1 MNPWLLLLPLIA
13 AFTGWLVI
21 RVFLWLLFRP
31 QRSTKLAG
39 ITVQGILPGT
49 QLQLAG
55 QLGKWVSTH
64 FLSLDQLAGT
74 IGSADNLE
82 KLMPMV
88 ETQIDQFLREKLAQ
102 ELPMIS
108 MFIGDK
114 TIGKVKAV
122 FMDELRN
129 LFPKLMQ
136 QYAATLSEKIDIE
149 KLVAEKVAA
158 INTSDLEQ
166 AFWQQMGQ
174 PIRRLYALSALI
186 GFVMGLI
193 QLAIAVFTA

>member
-1 MNPWLLLLPLIA
+1 MNPWLLLLPVIA

-21 RVFLWLLFRP
+21 RVLLWSLFRP
-31 QRSTKLAG
+31 QRSISLAG
-39 ITVQGILPGT
+39 FRWQGILPRI
-49 QLQLAG
+49 QLKMAS

-64 FLSLDQLAGT
+64 FISFDQLAGT

-88 ETQIDQFLREKLAQ
+88 ETQIDHFLREKLAQ
-102 ELPMIS
+102 EMPMIS

-122 FMDELRN
+122 FMDELRS

-136 QYAATLSEKIDIE
+136 EYAATLSEKIDIE
-149 KLVAEKVAA
+149 KLVAEKVAN

-166 AFWQQMGQ
+166 ALYQQYGQ
-174 PIRRLYALSALI
+174 YIGRLYAMGAII

-193 QLAIAVFTA
+193 QLAVAAFTG

>member
-21 RVFLWLLFRP
+21 RVFLWSLFRP
-31 QRSTKLAG
+31 QQAIKLAG
-39 ITVQGILPGT
+39 FSWQGVLPRT
-49 QLQLAG
+49 QSQMAG

-64 FLSLDQLAGT
+64 FISFEKLAGT

-88 ETQIDQFLREKLAQ
+88 ETQIDHFLREKLAQ
-102 ELPMIS
+102 EMPMIS

-114 TIGKVKAV
+114 TIGKVKGV
-122 FMDELRN
+122 FMDELRS

-136 QYAATLSEKIDIE
+136 EYASTISEKIDIE
-149 KLVAEKVAA
+149 KMVAEKVAS
-158 INTSDLEQ
+158 INTADLEL
-166 AFWQQMGQ
+166 ALFQQYGQ
-174 PIRRLYALSALI
+174 YTGKLYAMGALI

-193 QLAIAVFTA
+193 QLAVAVFTA

>member
-1 MNPWLLLLPLIA
+1 MNPWLLLLPVIA

-21 RVFLWLLFRP
+21 RVLLWSLFRP
-31 QRSTKLAG
+31 QRSISLAG
-39 ITVQGILPGT
+39 FRWQGILPRI
-49 QLQLAG
+49 QLKMAS

-64 FLSLDQLAGT
+64 FISFDQLAGT

-88 ETQIDQFLREKLAQ
+88 ETQIDHFLREKLAQ
-102 ELPMIS
+102 EMPMIS

-122 FMDELRN
+122 FMDELRS

-136 QYAATLSEKIDIE
+136 EYAATLSEKIDIE
-149 KLVAEKVAA
+149 KLVAEKVAN
-158 INTSDLEQ
+158 INTRDLEQ
-166 AFWQQMGQ
+166 ALYQQYGQ
-174 PIRRLYALSALI
+174 YIGRLYAMGAII

-193 QLAIAVFTA
+193 QLAIAAAAA

>member
-21 RVFLWLLFRP
+21 RVFLWALFRP
-31 QRSTKLAG
+31 QQAMSLAG
-39 ITVQGILPGT
+39 IRLQGILPRT
-49 QLQLAG
+49 QSQLSS

-64 FLSLDQLAGT
+64 FISFDQLAGT

-88 ETQIDQFLREKLAQ
+88 ETQIDHFLREKLAQ
-102 ELPMIS
+102 EMPMIS

-114 TIGKVKAV
+114 TIGKVKGV
-122 FMDELRN
+122 FMDELRS
-129 LFPKLMQ
+129 LFPRLMQ
-136 QYAATLSEKIDIE
+136 EYASTLSEKIDIE
-149 KLVAEKVAA
+149 KLVAEKVAN

-166 AFWQQMGQ
+166 ALYQQYGRY
-174 PIRRLYALSALI
+174 IGRLYAMAAVI
-186 GFVMGLI
+186 GFAMGLL

>member
-1 MNPWLLLLPLIA
+1 MNPWLLLLPVIA

-21 RVFLWLLFRP
+21 RVLLWSLFRP
-31 QRSTKLAG
+31 QRSISLAG
-39 ITVQGILPGT
+39 FRWQGILPRI
-49 QLQLAG
+49 QLKMAS

-64 FLSLDQLAGT
+64 FISFDQLAGT

-88 ETQIDQFLREKLAQ
+88 ETQIDHFLREKLAQ
-102 ELPMIS
+102 EMPMIS

-122 FMDELRN
+122 FMDELRS

-136 QYAATLSEKIDIE
+136 EYAATLSEKIDIE
-149 KLVAEKVAA
+149 KLVAEKVAN
-158 INTSDLEQ
+158 INTGDLEK
-166 AFWQQMGQ
+166 ALYQQYGQ
-174 PIRRLYALSALI
+174 YVRRLHAMGAII

-193 QLAIAVFTA
+193 QLAIAAAAA